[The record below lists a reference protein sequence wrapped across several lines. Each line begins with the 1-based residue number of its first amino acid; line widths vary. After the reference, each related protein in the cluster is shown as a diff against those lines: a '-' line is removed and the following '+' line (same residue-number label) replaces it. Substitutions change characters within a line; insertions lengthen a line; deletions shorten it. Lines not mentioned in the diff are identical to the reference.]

1 MKGYNIVGEKRL
13 TDETYA
19 RLKRSAERMM
29 GPEPKGNNRIK
40 AEYKKA
46 LYRIMEAI
54 LCK

>member
-1 MKGYNIVGEKRL
+1 MREYNIVGARNL
-13 TDETYA
+13 TDESYA

-40 AEYKKA
+40 ADYKRT
-46 LYRIMEAI
+46 LYRIMEAM